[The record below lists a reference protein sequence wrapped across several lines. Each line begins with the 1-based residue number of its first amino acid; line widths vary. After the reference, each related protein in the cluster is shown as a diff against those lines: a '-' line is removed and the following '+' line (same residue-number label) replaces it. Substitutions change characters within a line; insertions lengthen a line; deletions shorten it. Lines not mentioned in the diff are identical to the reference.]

1 MILMIFVNDLWSLKD
16 IPEWLGHVERGV
28 DGIGL
33 ADIVFPAF
41 LFIVGLSMPFAIE
54 ARRKKG
60 ENDWQLTRHVLVRT
74 IALLV
79 MGVFL
84 VNGETYNAN
93 ATGMPRY
100 FWNPLCC
107 LCFILIWNSYPKTAQ
122 KTVVAAAKSIGI
134 IVLAIL
140 AFVYRGGDDNN
151 IQTFGPQWW
160 GILGLIGWAYLVSGL
175 LTIAAKNNIFII
187 LGGWIFFAML
197 SMVSH
202 AGIVPQFFHF
212 IPDAIRGGTLTGLTI
227 GGVLTTYIFNFYRE
241 RNDNKTMTLVLTGFS
256 IILII
261 LSMVT
266 RPYWGLAKLGA
277 TPAWLFLCS
286 AFTVLSFIIIYWVAD
301 VMGKASWF
309 KIVKPAGTDTL
320 LCYLIPYF
328 AYASTRIV
336 GLHLPEVLLVGGIG
350 LIKSFLFAMLCVF
363 ITGGLSRLGVRLK
376 L

>member
-1 MILMIFVNDLWSLKD
+1 
-16 IPEWLGHVERGV
+16 
-28 DGIGL
+28 
-33 ADIVFPAF
+33 
-41 LFIVGLSMPFAIE
+41 
-54 ARRKKG
+54 
-60 ENDWQLTRHVLVRT
+60 
-74 IALLV
+74 
-79 MGVFL
+79 
-84 VNGETYNAN
+84 
-93 ATGMPRY
+93 
-100 FWNPLCC
+100 
-107 LCFILIWNSYPKTAQ
+107 
-122 KTVVAAAKSIGI
+122 
-134 IVLAIL
+134 
-140 AFVYRGGDDNN
+140 
-151 IQTFGPQWW
+151 
-160 GILGLIGWAYLVSGL
+160 L

-202 AGIVPQFFHF
+202 AGLVPQFFHF